1 MTKAVT
7 LESKIELFANSLTE
21 SKSFGFGDIRYG
33 IPDSKVM
40 IRLGCTPQSWTRVRP
55 LLNQHLIQNN
65 LIVTEFRNNAEV
77 EILNI
82 TMRYDRKN
90 KLWYGKKNPLNM
102 YEKSKFGT
110 IRRQMTPDE
119 LEKYRISWHVMNDFA
134 Y

>member
-7 LESKIELFANSLTE
+7 LESKMELFADSLTE

-40 IRLGCTPQSWTRVRP
+40 IKLGCTPQSWTRVRP
-55 LLNQHLIQNN
+55 LLNQHLKQNN
-65 LIVTEFRNNAEV
+65 LIVTEFRNDVKV

-82 TMRYDRKN
+82 TMRYDKKN
-90 KLWYGKKNPLNM
+90 KLWYGKNNPLNI
-102 YEKSKFGT
+102 YEKNEFGM
-110 IRRQMTPDE
+110 IRRQMTPEE
-119 LEKYRISWHVMNDFA
+119 LEKYRICWYVMNDFE